1 MSKRA
6 ERRRAMSKKGQ
17 SSARNAK
24 ARTGPIIAAVVGLL
38 AGSVL
43 IVTHG
48 TGIGGPVI
56 AAGIIVPIAWAV
68 LTDPPPAKANT
79 DDAAAMKFGK

>member
-17 SSARNAK
+17 AAAQSAK
-24 ARTGPIIAAVVGLL
+24 SRTGPIIAAVVGLL
-38 AGSVL
+38 AGAVL

-48 TGIGGPVI
+48 TGVGGPVL
-56 AAGIIVPIAWAV
+56 AAGIIVPVAWAV
-68 LTDPPPAKANT
+68 LTDPPPVKANT

>member
-1 MSKRA
+1 MSNRA
-6 ERRRAMSKKGQ
+6 ERRRAMSKKGKA
-17 SSARNAK
+17 SARDAK
-24 ARTGPIIAAVVGLL
+24 ARTGPIIAAVLGII
-38 AGSVL
+38 AGAIL

-48 TGIGGPVI
+48 STVGGPII
-56 AAGIIVPIAWAV
+56 AAGVIVPMAWAV